1 MIEFNNHLLALLAQH
16 STKDLE
22 AAIAERESEILADIQ
37 TARAELEDGKPL
49 VFAFSFSGKLM
60 FDKNKIE
67 TAFSYSVKKSQKSE
81 RDIGRP
87 DAPEFEVE
95 GGAE

>member
-1 MIEFNNHLLALLAQH
+1 MIEIKNHLLALLAQH
-16 STKDLE
+16 STQDL
-22 AAIAERESEILADIQ
+22 AASIAEREDEILIDIQ
-37 TARAELEDGKPL
+37 TAREELEDGKPL
-49 VFAFSFSGKLM
+49 VFAFSFSGKLL

-81 RDIGRP
+81 HDIGRP
-87 DAPEFEVE
+87 EAPEFEFE